1 MALYI
6 YIGTFTLLASLS
18 VLEYLTRKKIFFY
31 SGILFLTCLSGFRF
45 FTGYDFTSYNNFFN
59 QLVNWNKIFDGSIDA
74 EPGYLFLNYIIR
86 ELGMNFSSF
95 VLLFSIIS
103 LFLLAYAL
111 NSNFPIPSIAL
122 LYYYSRFFL
131 VRDMGQ
137 IRSSIVAIILLLT
150 LPEFKKN
157 NLKKIVLFSLIGC
170 LFHIVAIFIIP
181 AYLFTKII
189 KDINVF
195 KEILLI
201 SISTLIGVI
210 FFFPNLFKFMIP
222 DRYFG
227 YLSGYYAQGDW
238 IFNPVF
244 IMQFGILIFATLFV
258 TGQNKNFIKIY
269 NVLLSLYCLSTI
281 LLVCFGPLAT
291 IGGRI
296 STIFSTVEIFI
307 VPIVLETIIKN
318 KYLFLIVFIVFSFVI
333 FVLIFIISGAYN
345 SYIPYK
351 TIFN

>member
-150 LPEFKKN
+150 LP
-157 NLKKIVLFSLIGC
+157 LSLI
-170 LFHIVAIFIIP
+170 HISEP
-181 AYLFTKII
+181 TRR
-189 KDINVF
+189 
-195 KEILLI
+195 
-201 SISTLIGVI
+201 S
-210 FFFPNLFKFMIP
+210 
-222 DRYFG
+222 
-227 YLSGYYAQGDW
+227 
-238 IFNPVF
+238 
-244 IMQFGILIFATLFV
+244 
-258 TGQNKNFIKIY
+258 
-269 NVLLSLYCLSTI
+269 
-281 LLVCFGPLAT
+281 
-291 IGGRI
+291 
-296 STIFSTVEIFI
+296 
-307 VPIVLETIIKN
+307 
-318 KYLFLIVFIVFSFVI
+318 
-333 FVLIFIISGAYN
+333 
-345 SYIPYK
+345 
-351 TIFN
+351 